1 MINSIVH
8 HLGIASFL
16 LLLRLR
22 QRTVAVFTF
31 ETAITAALRLP
42 RPNLLPQRIL
52 LTQPLRTTVP
62 LLHVDRLADV
72 DLLKHRH
79 SHVTRH
85 LQASVTR
92 TAFNTFRR
100 VFVSIT
106 LLNLDLFNGGVIL

>member
-22 QRTVAVFTF
+22 QRTVAIFTF
-31 ETAITAALRLP
+31 ETAITAALRLS

-62 LLHVDRLADV
+62 LHVDRLADV
-72 DLLKHRH
+72 DLLKHSH

-100 VFVSIT
+100 VFVSVT
-106 LLNLDLFNGGVIL
+106 LLYLDLFNGRVVL